1 MDPDDLRMFR
11 LWRLRGAALLL
22 LVVLAG
28 VREAPVRLPA
38 PAAAPPAPDRI
49 LEASNGEAA
58 NEEAKSKPKPKDCNP
73 ACKAPQVCADGTCDL
88 PALQHSPALQRS
100 PARLHGPH
108 TESQVTWILDSLR

>member
-1 MDPDDLRMFR
+1 MDPEDLRLLR
-11 LWRLRGAALLL
+11 AWRLRGAALLL

-28 VREAPVRLPA
+28 MRDAPIASR
-38 PAAAPPAPDRI
+38 PPALVPPPDRI
-49 LEASNGEAA
+49 LEANNGEAA

-73 ACKAPQVCADGTCDL
+73 ACKAPQVCADGTCAL